1 MAEGEYEIMVEKIVV
16 NTETLNSY
24 ATRIQNVINRLG
36 TLNSRIRNLY
46 YTGKVT
52 GIYSFVS
59 SNRFYSGI
67 STLNSCKSYLTK
79 TASDFE
85 TVENYFANVDP
96 LNFVQPSRSLLSLAN
111 SSDEK
116 GVDGNNLNST
126 ETGSS
131 INRIGSDDGEGILDQ
146 LFNLIKE
153 NKDDISSNDDA
164 IIATNEVEETTI
176 DEKSPEE
183 LVNRM
188 LELAKALL
196 KVDDGDTEKDIGG
209 LAASLLSYLK
219 KLAELID
226 GDAENGLVLSSE
238 ALELASGSVDL
249 WDKLAELLKYFY
261 ELKDIPGVE
270 EVGLVGELCAL
281 IASILEAAGKD
292 YDSVGEQIG
301 EAIKKIG
308 GSITDL
314 GAVIYKL
321 LEKGATAAVS
331 IYAGI
336 AKAIL
341 ASYGQFIESLEEYA
355 KDGSFDLGDVA
366 DTGVDVAIEGLAAL
380 ISTAT
385 LGIISEN
392 TTGMTAEE
400 VREKLKES
408 ADQLGKDAAEY
419 IMNNPKLREM
429 YNNGN
434 GAERAM
440 LIAYAVAMVQY
451 GPTPGLPGKNYTGD
465 PDDIAV
471 QIAIDKSKHIPGEYQ
486 WAP

>member
-1 MAEGEYEIMVEKIVV
+1 MRRDFSDESKQKMLNLVAQVEQEKLCNFSDWIGDRWYDFQDWIGVLDIKHYIDDV
-16 NTETLNSY
+16 NTY
-24 ATRIQNVINRLG
+24 HKKVIDKN
-36 TLNSRIRNLY
+36 
-46 YTGKVT
+46 
-52 GIYSFVS
+52 
-59 SNRFYSGI
+59 
-67 STLNSCKSYLTK
+67 
-79 TASDFE
+79 
-85 TVENYFANVDP
+85 
-96 LNFVQPSRSLLSLAN
+96 
-111 SSDEK
+111 
-116 GVDGNNLNST
+116 NST
-126 ETGSS
+126 E
-131 INRIGSDDGEGILDQ
+131 Q
-146 LFNLIKE
+146 
-153 NKDDISSNDDA
+153 A
-164 IIATNEVEETTI
+164 IIDIFIAVGTVDHDYAIKLSQTRSALEKWKRYIEQLTEIVNPFKGRFTTEYMGNALNTLLEDALVSTNEVEEKTI
-176 DEKSPEE
+176 DEESPEE

-196 KVDDGDTEKDIGG
+196 KVDDGDSEKDIGG
-209 LAASLLSYLK
+209 LAASLMSYLK
-219 KLAELID
+219 KLAELMD

-270 EVGLVGELCAL
+270 EVGLFGELCAL
-281 IASILEAAGKD
+281 LASILETAGKD
-292 YDSVGEQIG
+292 YNSVGEQIG

-308 GSITDL
+308 GSIVDL

-321 LEKGATAAVS
+321 LEKGTTAAVS

-336 AKAIL
+336 GKAIL
-341 ASYGQFIESLEEYA
+341 DSYGQFIESLEEYA

-400 VREKLKES
+400 VREKLKDS

-451 GPTPGLPGKNYTGD
+451 GSTHAFPGNNYPGD

-471 QIAIDKSKHIPGEYQ
+471 QIAIDKSKYMPGEYQ
-486 WAP
+486 WAH

>member
-1 MAEGEYEIMVEKIVV
+1 MRRDFSDESKQKMLNLVAQVEQEKLCNFSDWIGDRWYDFQDWIGVLDIKHYIDDV
-16 NTETLNSY
+16 NTY
-24 ATRIQNVINRLG
+24 HKKVIDKN
-36 TLNSRIRNLY
+36 
-46 YTGKVT
+46 
-52 GIYSFVS
+52 
-59 SNRFYSGI
+59 
-67 STLNSCKSYLTK
+67 
-79 TASDFE
+79 
-85 TVENYFANVDP
+85 
-96 LNFVQPSRSLLSLAN
+96 
-111 SSDEK
+111 
-116 GVDGNNLNST
+116 NST
-126 ETGSS
+126 E
-131 INRIGSDDGEGILDQ
+131 Q
-146 LFNLIKE
+146 
-153 NKDDISSNDDA
+153 A
-164 IIATNEVEETTI
+164 IIDIFIAVGTVDHDYAIKLSQTRSALEKWKRYIEQLTEIVNPFKGRFTTEYMGNALNTLLEDALVSTNEVEEKTI
-176 DEKSPEE
+176 DEESPEE

-196 KVDDGDTEKDIGG
+196 KVDDGDSEKDIGG
-209 LAASLLSYLK
+209 LAASLMSYLK
-219 KLAELID
+219 KLAELMD

-270 EVGLVGELCAL
+270 EVGLFGELCAL
-281 IASILEAAGKD
+281 LASILETAGKD
-292 YDSVGEQIG
+292 YNSVGEQIG

-308 GSITDL
+308 GSIVDL

-321 LEKGATAAVS
+321 LEKGTTAAVS

-336 AKAIL
+336 GKAIL
-341 ASYGQFIESLEEYA
+341 DSYGQFIESLEEYA

-400 VREKLKES
+400 VREKLKDS

-451 GPTPGLPGKNYTGD
+451 GSTHAFPGNNYTGD

-471 QIAIDKSKHIPGEYQ
+471 QIAIDKSKYMPGEYQ
-486 WAP
+486 WAH

>member
-1 MAEGEYEIMVEKIVV
+1 MRRDFSDESKQKMLNLVAQVEQEKLCNFTDWIGDRWYDFQDWIGVLDIKHYIDDV
-16 NTETLNSY
+16 NTY
-24 ATRIQNVINRLG
+24 HKKVIDKN
-36 TLNSRIRNLY
+36 
-46 YTGKVT
+46 
-52 GIYSFVS
+52 
-59 SNRFYSGI
+59 
-67 STLNSCKSYLTK
+67 
-79 TASDFE
+79 
-85 TVENYFANVDP
+85 
-96 LNFVQPSRSLLSLAN
+96 
-111 SSDEK
+111 
-116 GVDGNNLNST
+116 NST
-126 ETGSS
+126 E
-131 INRIGSDDGEGILDQ
+131 Q
-146 LFNLIKE
+146 
-153 NKDDISSNDDA
+153 A
-164 IIATNEVEETTI
+164 IIDIFIAVGTVDHDYAIKLSQTRSALEKWKRYIEQLTEIVNPFKGRFTTEYMGNALNTLLEDALVSTNEVEEKTI
-176 DEKSPEE
+176 DEESPEE

-196 KVDDGDTEKDIGG
+196 KVDDGDSEKDIGG
-209 LAASLLSYLK
+209 LAASLMSYLK
-219 KLAELID
+219 KLAELMD

-270 EVGLVGELCAL
+270 EVGLFGELCAL
-281 IASILEAAGKD
+281 LASILETAGKD
-292 YDSVGEQIG
+292 YNSVGEQIG

-308 GSITDL
+308 GSIVDL

-321 LEKGATAAVS
+321 LEKGTTAAVS

-336 AKAIL
+336 GKAIL
-341 ASYGQFIESLEEYA
+341 DSYGQFIESLEEYA

-400 VREKLKES
+400 VREKLKDS

-451 GPTPGLPGKNYTGD
+451 GSTHAFPGNNYPGD

-471 QIAIDKSKHIPGEYQ
+471 QIAIDKSKYMPGEYQ
-486 WAP
+486 WAH

>member
-1 MAEGEYEIMVEKIVV
+1 MTRDFSDESKQKMLNLVAQVEQEKLCNFTDWIGDRWYDFQDWIGVLDIKHYIDDVNAYHKKVIDKNNATEQAIIDIFNAVGTADHDYAVKIGQTKAALEKWKRYIEQLTEIVNPFNGRFTAEYMGK
-16 NTETLNSY
+16 T
-24 ATRIQNVINRLG
+24 LG
-36 TLNSRIRNLY
+36 TLL
-46 YTGKVT
+46 
-52 GIYSFVS
+52 
-59 SNRFYSGI
+59 
-67 STLNSCKSYLTK
+67 
-79 TASDFE
+79 
-85 TVENYFANVDP
+85 
-96 LNFVQPSRSLLSLAN
+96 
-111 SSDEK
+111 
-116 GVDGNNLNST
+116 
-126 ETGSS
+126 
-131 INRIGSDDGEGILDQ
+131 
-146 LFNLIKE
+146 
-153 NKDDISSNDDA
+153 DDA
-164 IIATNEVEETTI
+164 LVSTNEVEETTI
-176 DEKSPEE
+176 DEESPEE

-196 KVDDGDTEKDIGG
+196 KVDDGDPEKDIGG

-219 KLAELID
+219 KLAELVD

-270 EVGLVGELCAL
+270 EVGLIGELCAL

-355 KDGSFDLGDVA
+355 KDGEFDLGDVA

-451 GPTPGLPGKNYTGD
+451 GPAHQFPGKHYTGD
-465 PDDIAV
+465 PDDIAI

>member
-1 MAEGEYEIMVEKIVV
+1 MRRDFSDESKQKMLNLVVQVEQEKLCNFTDWIGDRWYDFQDWIGVLDIKHYIDDV
-16 NTETLNSY
+16 NTYHKKVIDKNNATEQAIIDIFNAVGTADHDYAVKFNQTRSALEKWKSYIEQLTNIVNPFKGRFTTEYMGNTLNTILED
-24 ATRIQNVINRLG
+24 AL
-36 TLNSRIRNLY
+36 
-46 YTGKVT
+46 
-52 GIYSFVS
+52 VS
-59 SNRFYSGI
+59 
-67 STLNSCKSYLTK
+67 
-79 TASDFE
+79 
-85 TVENYFANVDP
+85 
-96 LNFVQPSRSLLSLAN
+96 
-111 SSDEK
+111 
-116 GVDGNNLNST
+116 
-126 ETGSS
+126 
-131 INRIGSDDGEGILDQ
+131 
-146 LFNLIKE
+146 
-153 NKDDISSNDDA
+153 
-164 IIATNEVEETTI
+164 TNEVEETTI
-176 DEKSPEE
+176 DEESPEE

-196 KVDDGDTEKDIGG
+196 KVDDGDPEKDIGG

-219 KLAELID
+219 KLAELVD

-270 EVGLVGELCAL
+270 EVGLIGKLCAL
-281 IASILEAAGKD
+281 IASILEAVGKD

-400 VREKLKES
+400 VRDKLKES

-451 GPTPGLPGKNYTGD
+451 GP
-465 PDDIAV
+465 AH
-471 QIAIDKSKHIPGEYQ
+471 Q
-486 WAP
+486 